1 MDSGPACLGR
11 VASVAGAKVTGRLDP
26 EVVAATSKG
35 RNSGRG
41 PMAEFGQLVKIVT
54 RVSLVFGVISRQ
66 WTADSE
72 ASFEAAPRM
81 MAIDLLGETVE
92 HTDGRMVFCRG
103 VSVYPRLGAEI
114 FAVTPED
121 LAVVYARPGGACV
134 RVGSVTGSG
143 GLPAYVLVDG
153 LLGKHFAVLGTTGC
167 GKSCAVATILR
178 SILNHHT
185 AGHVVILDPHNE
197 YAPAF
202 GAAAEVINPTNLHLP
217 YWLMNFDEL
226 VGALVSTQ
234 GADRQT
240 EMTILK
246 QAVLQARR
254 DFLADEEEAAHAT
267 VDTPIPFRVGDVE
280 RIINNQMGR
289 LNKAE
294 GTLPYMRLLSRIETL
309 RSDRRFEFMF
319 SGLVVRDTM
328 TDVLSRILRVP
339 VEGKPVTV
347 FDLSGVP
354 SEIVDV
360 VVSLL
365 CRMVFDFAIWS
376 AEAQAVPVLLV
387 CEEAHRYVS
396 QDGESNFALTR
407 SAIARIAKEGRK
419 YGVSLCLVSQR
430 PSELSTTILSQC
442 NTIFALRMSNEH
454 DQEFVRRVLPDGA
467 TGLLT
472 ALPAL
477 FNGEAIAVGEGVSVP
492 MRLGFEELSA
502 NSRPRSSTAVF
513 SKAWKRDLIDR
524 DFLDETIYRWRRQC
538 REGLFADA
546 EWEQI

>member
-1 MDSGPACLGR
+1 MDSGPARLGR
-11 VASVAGAKVTGRLDP
+11 VASVAGAKVTGRLDGD
-26 EVVAATSKG
+26 VVAATGTDRKG
-35 RNSGRG
+35 SRG

-72 ASFEAAPRM
+72 ASFEAAPRLI
-81 MAIDLLGETVE
+81 AIDLLGETVE
-92 HTDGRMVFCRG
+92 HTDGRLIFCRG
-103 VSVYPRLGAEI
+103 VSVHPRLGAEI

-121 LAVVYARPGGACV
+121 LAIVYARPGGACV
-134 RVGSVTGSG
+134 RVGSVSGSG

-178 SILNHHT
+178 SILTHHGC
-185 AGHVVILDPHNE
+185 GHVVILDPHNE

-226 VGALVSTQ
+226 VGALVSTE
-234 GADRQT
+234 GADRQA

-294 GTLPYMRLLSRIETL
+294 GSLPYLRLLSRIETL

-328 TDVLSRILRVP
+328 TDVLSRILRIP
-339 VEGKPVTV
+339 VDGKPVTV

-396 QDGESNFALTR
+396 QDGETSFRLTR
-407 SAIARIAKEGRK
+407 NAIARIAKEGRK

-467 TGLLT
+467 SGLLT

-477 FNGEAIAVGEGVSVP
+477 FNGEAVAVGEGVSVP
-492 MRLGFEELSA
+492 MRLSFEELSVTH
-502 NSRPRSSTAVF
+502 RPRSSTAVF

-538 REGLFADA
+538 REGLLIDAD
-546 EWEQI
+546 WEQT

>member
-1 MDSGPACLGR
+1 MDSGCGRLGL
-11 VASVAGAKVTGRLDP
+11 VASVAGAKVTGRLDAD
-26 EVVAATSKG
+26 VMCATG
-35 RNSGRG
+35 EEWTARRG
-41 PMAEFGQLVKIVT
+41 PVAEFGQLVKIMT
-54 RVSLVFGVISRQ
+54 RVSLVFGVVSRQ
-66 WTADSE
+66 WTAESDG
-72 ASFEAAPRM
+72 AFEAAPRM
-81 MAIDLLGETVE
+81 IAIDLLGATTESA
-92 HTDGRMVFCRG
+92 DGRVAFCRG
-103 VSVYPRLGAEI
+103 VSVHPRLGAEI

-121 LAVVYARPGGACV
+121 LAVVYARPGGPCV
-134 RVGSVTGSG
+134 RVGRVSGSG
-143 GLPAYVLVDG
+143 GLPAYVLIDG

-178 SILNHHT
+178 SILAHHG

-197 YAPAF
+197 YAAAF
-202 GAAAEVINPTNLHLP
+202 GAAAETINPTNLHLP

-226 VGALVSTQ
+226 VAALVSAE
-234 GADRQT
+234 GVDRQA

-254 DFLADEEEAAHAT
+254 DFLVDEEEAAHAT
-267 VDTPIPFRVGDVE
+267 VDTPIPFRLGDVE

-294 GTLPYMRLLSRIETL
+294 GSLPYMRLLSRIEAL

-328 TDVLSRILRVP
+328 TEVLSRILRVP
-339 VEGKPVTV
+339 VDRKPVTV
-347 FDLSGVP
+347 VDLSGVP

-365 CRMVFDFAIWS
+365 CRMVFDFAVWS

-396 QDGESNFALTR
+396 QDDTASFALTR
-407 SAIARIAKEGRK
+407 NAVARIAKEGRK

-467 TGLLT
+467 SGLLT

-477 FNGEAIAVGEGVSVP
+477 YNGEAIAVGEGVSVP
-492 MRLGFEELSA
+492 MRLGFDELSA
-502 NSRPRSSTAVF
+502 NNRPRSSTAVF
-513 SKAWKRDLIDR
+513 SQAWKRDLIDR
-524 DFLDETIYRWRRQC
+524 DFIEETIYRWRRQS
-538 REGLFADA
+538 RDGLFADA
-546 EWEQI
+546 GWDEG